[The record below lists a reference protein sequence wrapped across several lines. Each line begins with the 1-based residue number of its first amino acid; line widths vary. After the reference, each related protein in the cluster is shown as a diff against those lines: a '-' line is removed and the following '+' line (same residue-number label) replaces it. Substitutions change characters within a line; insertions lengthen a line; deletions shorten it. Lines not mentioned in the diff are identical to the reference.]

1 MANSYTVIA
10 RRYRPQVFD
19 EVIGQEYITSTLQNA
34 ITENKVA
41 HAYIFAGT
49 RGVGKTSLA
58 RIFAKALNCKNGP
71 TATPCNKCEFC
82 KSIAEGSDPDV
93 IEIDA
98 ASQTGIDDIRL
109 LQESIGYIPLRAKY
123 KLYIMDEAHQLSKNA
138 FNALLKTIEE
148 PPPHVKFIFATTEPN
163 KLPDTIL
170 SRCQRFNFR
179 PIPSKKIYEQLAKI
193 CENEKFTCKQEI
205 ITAIAKL
212 AHGSMRDAQSL
223 LDLAISSYS
232 DKATISDL
240 GFLSDAASFDIV
252 FKLSDAIAEYKLDDI
267 ISIIDGIF
275 KEGKD
280 TNAFIEQMVE
290 HFWHLVLIQISS
302 VKIDLL
308 EEEIIENKERLKE
321 QASNFKVE
329 TLIDFISIL
338 QETKRNIKE
347 TVNNRLHLEFTC
359 LKLAKLLKEHS
370 EKSQSVS
377 GNHRSIK

>member
-1 MANSYTVIA
+1 MKNSYTVIA
-10 RRYRPQVFD
+10 RRYRPQVFED
-19 EVIGQEYITSTLQNA
+19 VIGQEYITATLKNA

-58 RIFAKALNCKNGP
+58 RIFAKALNCKEGP
-71 TATPCNKCEFC
+71 TAAPCGKCEFC
-82 KSIAEGSDPDV
+82 KSITEGNDPDV

-98 ASQTGIDDIRL
+98 ASQTGIDNIRQ
-109 LQESIGYIPLRAKY
+109 LQESVGYIPLRAKY
-123 KLYIMDEAHQLSKNA
+123 KVYIMDEAHQLSPHS

-148 PPPHVKFIFATTEPN
+148 PPPHVKFIFATTDPN

-193 CENEKFTCKQEI
+193 CQNEKFTCKPEI

-212 AHGSMRDAQSL
+212 AHGSMRDAQSF

-240 GFLSDAASFDIV
+240 GFLSEAASFDSI
-252 FKLSDAIAEYKLDDI
+252 FKLADAISGYKLDDVV
-267 ISIIDGIF
+267 SVIDGIF

-280 TNAFIEQMVE
+280 VNAFIEQMVE
-290 HFWHLVLIQISS
+290 HFWHLILIQISS
-302 VKIDLL
+302 AKIDLL
-308 EEEIIENKERLKE
+308 EEEIIENKERLRA
-321 QASNFKVE
+321 QARGFRVE
-329 TLIDFISIL
+329 ILIDFISLL

-359 LKLAKLLKEHS
+359 LKLAKLFKEQS
-370 EKSQSVS
+370 EKSQT
-377 GNHRSIK
+377 GAKR

>member
-1 MANSYTVIA
+1 MNNSYTVIA

-19 EVIGQEYITSTLQNA
+19 DVIGQEYITTTIKNA

-58 RIFAKALNCKNGP
+58 RIFAKALNCKEGP
-71 TATPCNKCEFC
+71 TAAPCNKCQFC
-82 KSIAEGSDPDV
+82 KSIADGNDPDV

-109 LQESIGYIPLRAKY
+109 LQESIGYIPLRSKY

-148 PPPHVKFIFATTEPN
+148 PPPHVKFIFATTDPN

-170 SRCQRFNFR
+170 SRCKRFNFR
-179 PIPSKKIYEQLAKI
+179 PIPSKKIYEQLAKS
-193 CENEKFTCKQEI
+193 CQNEKFTCKQEV

-232 DKATISDL
+232 DQATLSDL
-240 GFLSDAASFDIV
+240 GFLSDAASFDNV
-252 FKLSDAIAEYKLDDI
+252 FELAGAIAEYKLDEI
-267 ISIIDGIF
+267 VSVIDGVF
-275 KEGKD
+275 KEGRD

-290 HFWHLVLIQISS
+290 HFWHLILIQISS
-302 VKIDLL
+302 AKVDLL
-308 EEEIIENKERLKE
+308 EEEIVENKERLRNQSK
-321 QASNFKVE
+321 NFKVE
-329 TLIDFISIL
+329 ILIDFISLL

-347 TVNNRLHLEFTC
+347 TVNSRLHLEFVC
-359 LKLAKLLKEHS
+359 LKLSKLFKEHS
-370 EKSQSVS
+370 EKYTPGVK
-377 GNHRSIK
+377 R

>member
-1 MANSYTVIA
+1 MKNSYTVIA
-10 RRYRPQVFD
+10 RRYRPQIFED
-19 EVIGQEYITSTLQNA
+19 VIGQEYITTTLKNA

-58 RIFAKALNCKNGP
+58 RIFAKALNCKEGP
-71 TATPCNKCEFC
+71 TAAPCNKCEFC
-82 KSIAEGSDPDV
+82 KSIAEGNDPDV

-98 ASQTGIDDIRL
+98 ASNRGIEDVRN

-123 KLYIMDEAHQLSKNA
+123 KLYIMDEAHQLTKES

-148 PPPHVKFIFATTEPN
+148 PPPHVKFIFATTDPN

-193 CENEKFTCKQEI
+193 CQNEKFTCQQDI

-232 DKATISDL
+232 DKATLSDL
-240 GFLSDAASFDIV
+240 GFLSDAASFDNV
-252 FKLSDAIAEYKLDDI
+252 FKLADAIAGYKLDDI
-267 ISIIDGIF
+267 VSVIDGIF

-280 TNAFIEQMVE
+280 VNAFIEQMVE
-290 HFWHLVLIQISS
+290 HFWHLILIQISS
-302 VKIDLL
+302 AKIDLL
-308 EEEIIENKERLKE
+308 EEEIIENKEHLRA
-321 QASNFKVE
+321 QARDFRVE
-329 TLIDFISIL
+329 ILIDFISLL

-347 TVNNRLHLEFTC
+347 TVNNRLHLEFAC
-359 LKLAKLLKEHS
+359 LKLAKLFKE
-370 EKSQSVS
+370 QS
-377 GNHRSIK
+377 GKYQAGANR

>member
-1 MANSYTVIA
+1 MMKSSYTVIA
-10 RRYRPQVFD
+10 RRYRPQIFD
-19 EVIGQEYITSTLQNA
+19 DVIGQEYIITTLKNA

-58 RIFAKALNCKNGP
+58 RIFAKALNCKEGP

-82 KSIAEGSDPDV
+82 KSIADGNDPDV

-98 ASQTGIDDIRL
+98 ASQTGINDIRL

-123 KLYIMDEAHQLSKNA
+123 KLYIMDEAHQLSRSA

-148 PPPHVKFIFATTEPN
+148 PPPHVKFIFATTDPN

-193 CENEKFTCKQEI
+193 CQNEKFTCQQEI

-223 LDLAISSYS
+223 LDLTISSYS
-232 DKATISDL
+232 DKATLSDL
-240 GFLSDAASFDIV
+240 GSLSDAASFDNV
-252 FKLSDAIAEYKLDDI
+252 FKLADAISGFKLEAI
-267 ISIIDGIF
+267 ISVIDGIF

-280 TNAFIEQMVE
+280 VNAFIEQMVE
-290 HFWHLVLIQISS
+290 HFWHLILIQISS
-302 VKIDLL
+302 SKIDLL
-308 EEEIIENKERLKE
+308 EDEIIENKDRLRA
-321 QASNFKVE
+321 QAVDFRVE
-329 TLIDFISIL
+329 ILIDFISLL

-347 TVNNRLHLEFTC
+347 TVNSRLHLEFVC
-359 LKLAKLLKEHS
+359 LKLAKLFKE
-370 EKSQSVS
+370 QSGKYQAGS
-377 GNHRSIK
+377 KQ

>member
-1 MANSYTVIA
+1 MMKSSYTVIA
-10 RRYRPQVFD
+10 RRYRPQIFD
-19 EVIGQEYITSTLQNA
+19 DVIGQVYIITTLKNA

-58 RIFAKALNCKNGP
+58 RIFAKALNCKEGP

-82 KSIAEGSDPDV
+82 KSIADGNDPDV

-98 ASQTGIDDIRL
+98 ASQTGINDIRL

-123 KLYIMDEAHQLSKNA
+123 KLYIMDEAHQLSRSA

-148 PPPHVKFIFATTEPN
+148 PPPHVKFIFATTDPN

-193 CENEKFTCKQEI
+193 CQNEKFTCKQEV

-232 DKATISDL
+232 DQATLSDL
-240 GFLSDAASFDIV
+240 GFLSDAASFDNV
-252 FKLSDAIAEYKLDDI
+252 FELAGAIAEYKLDEI
-267 ISIIDGIF
+267 VSVIDGVF
-275 KEGKD
+275 KEGRD

-290 HFWHLVLIQISS
+290 HFWHLILIQISS
-302 VKIDLL
+302 AKVDLL
-308 EEEIIENKERLKE
+308 EEEIVENKERLRNQSK
-321 QASNFKVE
+321 NFKVE
-329 TLIDFISIL
+329 ILIDFISLL

-347 TVNNRLHLEFTC
+347 TVNSRLHLEFVC
-359 LKLAKLLKEHS
+359 LKLAKLFKE
-370 EKSQSVS
+370 QSGKYQAGS
-377 GNHRSIK
+377 KQ

>member
-1 MANSYTVIA
+1 MNNSYTVIA

-19 EVIGQEYITSTLQNA
+19 DVIGQEYITTTIKNA

-58 RIFAKALNCKNGP
+58 RIFAKALNCKEGP
-71 TATPCNKCEFC
+71 TAAPCNKCQFC
-82 KSIAEGSDPDV
+82 KSIADGNDPDV

-109 LQESIGYIPLRAKY
+109 LQESIGYIPLRSKY

-148 PPPHVKFIFATTEPN
+148 PPPHVKFIFATTDPN

-193 CENEKFTCKQEI
+193 CQNEKFTCQQEI

-223 LDLAISSYS
+223 LDLTISSYS
-232 DKATISDL
+232 DKATLSDL
-240 GFLSDAASFDIV
+240 GSLSDAASFDNV
-252 FKLSDAIAEYKLDDI
+252 FKLADAISGFKLEAI
-267 ISIIDGIF
+267 ISVIDGIF

-280 TNAFIEQMVE
+280 VNAFIEQMVE
-290 HFWHLVLIQISS
+290 HFWHLILIQISS
-302 VKIDLL
+302 SKIDLL
-308 EEEIIENKERLKE
+308 EDEIIENKDRLRA
-321 QASNFKVE
+321 QAVDFRVE
-329 TLIDFISIL
+329 ILIDFISLL

-347 TVNNRLHLEFTC
+347 TVNSRLHLEFVC
-359 LKLAKLLKEHS
+359 LKLAKLFKE
-370 EKSQSVS
+370 QSGKYQAGS
-377 GNHRSIK
+377 KQ

>member
-1 MANSYTVIA
+1 MPNSYTVIA

-19 EVIGQEYITSTLQNA
+19 EVIGQEYITTTLKNA
-34 ITENKVA
+34 LTENKVA

-58 RIFAKALNCKNGP
+58 RIFAKALNCKDGP
-71 TATPCNKCEFC
+71 TAAPCNKCEFC

-148 PPPHVKFIFATTEPN
+148 PPPHVKFIFATTDPN

-179 PIPSKKIYEQLAKI
+179 PIPGKKIYEQLAKI
-193 CENEKFTCKQEI
+193 CDTEKFTCKPEI

-232 DKATISDL
+232 DKATVSDL
-240 GFLSDAASFDIV
+240 GFLSDAASFDMV
-252 FKLSDAIAEYKLDDI
+252 FKLSDAIAKYKLDEVVSVI
-267 ISIIDGIF
+267 EVVF

-290 HFWHLVLIQISS
+290 HFWHLILIQISS
-302 VKIDLL
+302 ARIDLL

-321 QASNFKVE
+321 QAKGFRVDA
-329 TLIDFISIL
+329 LIDFISIL
-338 QETKRNIKE
+338 LETKRNIKE
-347 TVNNRLHLEFTC
+347 TVNNRLHLEFVC
-359 LKLAKLLKEHS
+359 LKLAKLLKEQS
-370 EKSQSVS
+370 ERPQGGVK
-377 GNHRSIK
+377 R

>member
-1 MANSYTVIA
+1 MMKSSYTVIA
-10 RRYRPQVFD
+10 RRYRPQIFD
-19 EVIGQEYITSTLQNA
+19 DVIGQEYIITTLKNA

-58 RIFAKALNCKNGP
+58 RIFAKALNCKEGP

-82 KSIAEGSDPDV
+82 KSIADGNDPDV

-98 ASQTGIDDIRL
+98 ASQTGINDIRL

-123 KLYIMDEAHQLSKNA
+123 KLYIMDEAHQLSRSA

-148 PPPHVKFIFATTEPN
+148 PPPHVKFIFATTDPN

-193 CENEKFTCKQEI
+193 CQNEKFTCQQEI

-223 LDLAISSYS
+223 LDLTISSYS
-232 DKATISDL
+232 DKATLSDL
-240 GFLSDAASFDIV
+240 GFLSDAASFDNV
-252 FKLSDAIAEYKLDDI
+252 FKLADAISGFKLEAI
-267 ISIIDGIF
+267 ISVIDGIF

-280 TNAFIEQMVE
+280 VNAFIEQMVE
-290 HFWHLVLIQISS
+290 HFWHLILIQISS
-302 VKIDLL
+302 SKIDLL
-308 EEEIIENKERLKE
+308 EDEIIENKDRLRA
-321 QASNFKVE
+321 QAVDFRVE
-329 TLIDFISIL
+329 ILIDFISLL

-347 TVNNRLHLEFTC
+347 TVNSRLHLEFVC
-359 LKLAKLLKEHS
+359 LKLAKLFKE
-370 EKSQSVS
+370 QSGKYQAGS
-377 GNHRSIK
+377 KQ